1 MKEQDLF
8 LKCTG
13 IVKLPVIREVN
24 LMINV
29 MSNICQYVEM
39 PSKGK
44 VLDAIRKNTTDLY
57 HRKVRHVFVLQVQ
70 FSLFTNS
77 LVCYIIL
84 VIILCWPVSGHFLK
98 LQSCVFD
105 IARRAARQE
114 A

>member
-1 MKEQDLF
+1 
-8 LKCTG
+8 
-13 IVKLPVIREVN
+13 
-24 LMINV
+24 
-29 MSNICQYVEM
+29 MSDVCQYVEM

-44 VLDAIRKNTTDLY
+44 VLDVIRKNTIDLY
-57 HRKVRHVFVLQVQ
+57 HGKVRHIFVLLVQ

-98 LQSCVFD
+98 LESCVFD
-105 IARRAARQE
+105 FARGAAHRE

>member
-1 MKEQDLF
+1 
-8 LKCTG
+8 
-13 IVKLPVIREVN
+13 
-24 LMINV
+24 MINV
-29 MSNICQYVEM
+29 MSNICQYVKM

-44 VLDAIRKNTTDLY
+44 VLGVIRKNIIDLY
-57 HRKVRHVFVLQVQ
+57 CSKVRHVFMLLVQ

-77 LVCYIIL
+77 LVFYFIL

-105 IARRAARQE
+105 FARRATCQE